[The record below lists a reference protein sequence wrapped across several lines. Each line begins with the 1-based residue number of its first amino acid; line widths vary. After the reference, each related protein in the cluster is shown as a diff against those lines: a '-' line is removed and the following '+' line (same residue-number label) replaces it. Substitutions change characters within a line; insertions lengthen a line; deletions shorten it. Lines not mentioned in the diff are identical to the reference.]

1 MVYDI
6 GVYEVTF
13 DSKKC
18 KRTTF
23 DSNGGQRVDRKFEPT
38 AKLQEVYESR
48 FWEKPGMFLSRD
60 RKRQGFFVKERW
72 SQKSS
77 CK

>member
-48 FWEKPGMFLSRD
+48 FWLTVNVFCLGTENVKGFL
-60 RKRQGFFVKERW
+60 
-72 SQKSS
+72 
-77 CK
+77 

>member
-6 GVYEVTF
+6 GVYEVPF

-48 FWEKPGMFLSRD
+48 FW
-60 RKRQGFFVKERW
+60 
-72 SQKSS
+72 
-77 CK
+77 

>member
-1 MVYDI
+1 MVCDI
-6 GVYEVTF
+6 GVYKVTF

-48 FWEKPGMFLSRD
+48 FWLTVTENVK
-60 RKRQGFFVKERW
+60 GFFVKERW
-72 SQKSS
+72 VPKIQL
-77 CK
+77 

>member
-1 MVYDI
+1 MPGIVDLWCTI
-6 GVYEVTF
+6 SVCEVTF

-48 FWEKPGMFLSRD
+48 FWLTVNVFVSGLTNVKGFL
-60 RKRQGFFVKERW
+60 
-72 SQKSS
+72 
-77 CK
+77 